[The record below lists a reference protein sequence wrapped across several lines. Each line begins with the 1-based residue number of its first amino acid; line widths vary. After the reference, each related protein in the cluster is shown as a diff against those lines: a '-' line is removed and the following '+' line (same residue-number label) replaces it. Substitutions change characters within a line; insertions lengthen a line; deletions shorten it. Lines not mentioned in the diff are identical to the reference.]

1 MVDQHTVSTLHV
13 VCQFHGKNGEKV
25 MGNWCFLIFILLQCY
40 DVQAKWVDSSIEFES
55 DGDDLD
61 KYIYGMINSTIIV
74 KVIMELDIT
83 TPVINRILIC

>member
-25 MGNWCFLIFILLQCY
+25 MGNWCFLIFILLRCY

-61 KYIYGMINSTIIV
+61 KYIYGMINSTDHLYKNISC
-74 KVIMELDIT
+74 LSFDFH
-83 TPVINRILIC
+83 